1 MTRKRTCVI
10 FGGSGFVGRAIIGQL
25 REMGFS
31 IVVPTRN
38 RELVHGLT
46 VVPEV
51 RVVTA
56 DIYDPATLRKLL
68 DDADVA
74 INLVGILN
82 EKGHHRGRGFY
93 TAHRDLTGA
102 IVEACVDAGV
112 PRFLQMSALKANA
125 KDGPSDYLK
134 SKGEAEALVRK
145 APAGLAWTIFQPSVV
160 FGPEDSFI
168 NRFAQLL
175 KLSPVLPLA
184 RPIARFAP
192 VYVGDVAEAFC
203 SSIDKAATH
212 GQTYQLCGPRVY
224 SLRELVTYV
233 RDQLGLKRMI
243 VGLPDPLAKLQARIF
258 DFVPGK
264 PLSTDNLRSL
274 MVHSICDSDGL
285 AELGIEATPLEGIVP
300 MYLSREGRAAGYDR
314 MRKSARLGD

>member
-1 MTRKRTCVI
+1 MTQDRTCVI
-10 FGGSGFVGRAIIGQL
+10 FGGSGFVGRAIISQL
-25 REMGFS
+25 RRQGFR

-38 RELVHGLT
+38 REIVRSLGVL
-46 VVPEV
+46 PEV
-51 RVVTA
+51 KIVVA
-56 DIYDPATLRKLL
+56 DIYDPDALEKLL
-68 DDADVA
+68 ADADVA

-102 IVEACVDAGV
+102 IVKACVEAGV

-125 KDGPSDYLK
+125 KEGPSDYLK
-134 SKGEAEALVRK
+134 SKGEAEALVRA
-145 APAGLAWTIFQPSVV
+145 APDSLAWSIFQPSVI
-160 FGPEDSFI
+160 FGPDDSFM
-168 NRFAQLL
+168 NKFAQLL

-184 RPIARFAP
+184 RPNARFAP
-192 VYVGDVAEAFC
+192 VYVGDVAEAF
-203 SSIDKAATH
+203 SKSIDDASTH
-212 GQTYQLCGPRVY
+212 GKTYQLCGPRVY

-233 RDQLGLKRMI
+233 RDQLGLRRSI
-243 VGLPDPLAKLQARIF
+243 VGLPDPVARMQARVF

-285 AELGIEATPLEGIVP
+285 GELGIDAESLEAIAPS
-300 MYLSREGRAAGYDR
+300 YLGGSRRAATYDR
-314 MRKSARLGD
+314 LRRTSRH

>member
-1 MTRKRTCVI
+1 MTRNRTCVI

-25 REMGFS
+25 REMGFR

-38 RELVHGLT
+38 RELVRGLT

-56 DIYDPATLRKLL
+56 DIYDPATLRRLL
-68 DDADVA
+68 EDADVA

-102 IVEACVDAGV
+102 IVAACADAGV

-145 APAGLAWTIFQPSVV
+145 APDGVAWTIFQPSVV

-175 KLSPVLPLA
+175 KL
-184 RPIARFAP
+184 AP
-192 VYVGDVAEAFC
+192 V
-203 SSIDKAATH
+203 
-212 GQTYQLCGPRVY
+212 
-224 SLRELVTYV
+224 
-233 RDQLGLKRMI
+233 
-243 VGLPDPLAKLQARIF
+243 
-258 DFVPGK
+258 
-264 PLSTDNLRSL
+264 
-274 MVHSICDSDGL
+274 
-285 AELGIEATPLEGIVP
+285 
-300 MYLSREGRAAGYDR
+300 
-314 MRKSARLGD
+314 